1 MLIVGALVV
10 GILVMMLV
18 IGGVIVGGLLAH
30 KNAREDD
37 ARWAREDAERAA
49 SRREPLHA

>member
-18 IGGVIVGGLLAH
+18 IGGVIVGGALAH

-49 SRREPLHA
+49 SRREPVHA